1 MGVLSIRID
10 GQTEAVSHLQTHG
23 SCFPIGSPQRSR
35 GQEGAMIDFSLT
47 DELLEIQARARS
59 FAQLEILPIAAE
71 YDRRAEVPPGIAEKA
86 KAAGLLNVTIPKEY
100 AGMGYGALQNA
111 IIAEELGAACAGIS
125 ITILVNGLALT
136 PIQIA
141 GTEEQKERLLRPAAE
156 GAKFAAFCLTE
167 RAAGSDAGSIR
178 TTALPDGDDYV
189 INGQKCFVTSGSLA
203 EIMVLFALT
212 DPERGPRG
220 MSAIAVSGDTPG
232 IHVSKVEDKMGQRA
246 SNTVELTFENVRVP
260 QANLLGK
267 PGHGFSIALQT
278 LDFGRS
284 GVAAL
289 SVGVARAALE
299 HAISYARTRQQFGA
313 PLINHQGVSFMLAD
327 MATKVEAA
335 RLLAWQAAWSAD
347 RGERAT
353 VQSAMAKCF
362 ASDTAMEVATN
373 AVQILGGYGY
383 MRDYPVE
390 KLMRDAKLLQIYE
403 GTNQIQRMVIARQLG
418 K

>member
-1 MGVLSIRID
+1 
-10 GQTEAVSHLQTHG
+10 
-23 SCFPIGSPQRSR
+23 
-35 GQEGAMIDFSLT
+35 MIDFSLSA
-47 DELLEIQARARS
+47 ELQEIQARARK
-59 FAQLEILPIAAE
+59 FAQEEIRPIAAE
-71 YDRRAEVPPGIAEKA
+71 YDRKGEVPPGIVEKA

-100 AGMGYGALQNA
+100 GGMGYGALESA

-136 PIQIA
+136 PIQLF
-141 GTEEQKERLLRPAAE
+141 GTEEQKDRFLRPVAE
-156 GAKFAAFCLTE
+156 GAKLAAFCLTE
-167 RAAGSDAGSIR
+167 RQAGSDAGAIK

-189 INGQKCFVTSGSLA
+189 INGQKCFITSGGLA
-203 EIMVLFALT
+203 EIMTVFALT
-212 DPERGPRG
+212 DPERGARG
-220 MSAIAVSGDTPG
+220 VSAIIVPARTPG
-232 IHVSKVEDKMGQRA
+232 IRVTKVEDKMGQRA

-267 PGHGFSIALQT
+267 PGRGFAIALQT

-299 HAISYARTRQQFGA
+299 YALAYAKERQQFGA
-313 PLINHQGVSFMLAD
+313 PIINNQGIAFLLAD
-327 MATKVEAA
+327 MAMKIEAA
-335 RLLAWQAAWSAD
+335 RLLTWQAAWMAD
-347 RGERAT
+347 QGLKVTEK
-353 VQSAMAKCF
+353 SAMAKCF
-362 ASDTAMEVATN
+362 ASDTAMEVTTH

-403 GTNQIQRMVIARQLG
+403 GTNQIQRMVIARELA
-418 K
+418 KASPS